1 MSSRSYELTWVD
13 LFRSLDAMSNESL
26 EEEGSKCPVIRAWM
40 DMPGVVSRAS
50 EGKLAEVGKEGLCRD
65 AVSNNVD
72 VLEPIIKE
80 FGSLA
85 QLKIIKAVEL

>member
-1 MSSRSYELTWVD
+1 
-13 LFRSLDAMSNESL
+13 MSNASL
-26 EEEGSKCPVIRAWM
+26 EEEGAKCPVIRAWM

-50 EGKLAEVGKEGLCRD
+50 EGRIAELGKDGLCRD

-72 VLEPIIKE
+72 VLEPVIKE

-85 QLKIIKAVEL
+85 QLKRVELQSAKSPTVS

>member
-1 MSSRSYELTWVD
+1 
-13 LFRSLDAMSNESL
+13 MSNESL

-40 DMPGVVSRAS
+40 DMAGIVSRAS
-50 EGKLAEVGKEGLCRD
+50 EGKLAEVGKEGLSRD

>member
-1 MSSRSYELTWVD
+1 
-13 LFRSLDAMSNESL
+13 
-26 EEEGSKCPVIRAWM
+26 M

-85 QLKIIKAVEL
+85 QLKIINAVEL

>member
-1 MSSRSYELTWVD
+1 
-13 LFRSLDAMSNESL
+13 
-26 EEEGSKCPVIRAWM
+26 M

-85 QLKIIKAVEL
+85 QLKIIKASRALISKVTYMDPPMVYIIYHIDDIGYSIVTANMLII